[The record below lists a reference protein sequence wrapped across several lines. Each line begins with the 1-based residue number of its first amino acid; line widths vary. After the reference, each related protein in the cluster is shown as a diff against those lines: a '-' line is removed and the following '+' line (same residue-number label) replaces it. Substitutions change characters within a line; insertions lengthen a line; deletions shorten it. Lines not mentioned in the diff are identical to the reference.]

1 MKVSH
6 VSFTIVLDMALYSAS
21 VLERETVGYFFAHQ
35 EMRLLPRN
43 VQYPVVEHLV
53 VEKPPQSASEKAQRS
68 SVEWEVKFN
77 PVSIVP
83 LTYLKMR

>member
-6 VSFTIVLDMALYSAS
+6 VSFTVVLDMALYSAS

-35 EMRLLPRN
+35 EMRLLLRN
-43 VQYPVVEHLV
+43 VQYPVVERLV
-53 VEKPPQSASEKAQRS
+53 IEQPPQSASKKAQRS